1 MLGRASVSVR
11 SQTLSTA
18 MTKQTDCGSGCMFR
32 FSYRQHRIIASSR
45 TTESLLESSRYYVV
59 GGVVSVVPVS
69 GSDAVGSRDASS
81 SVSAASIGGKIGIF
95 AR

>member
-1 MLGRASVSVR
+1 M
-11 SQTLSTA
+11 
-18 MTKQTDCGSGCMFR
+18 
-32 FSYRQHRIIASSR
+32 
-45 TTESLLESSRYYVV
+45 
-59 GGVVSVVPVS
+59 SVVPVS